1 MKNVPADLV
10 AMLSAEDKRYG
21 RPDGTL
27 LSVMQQEIGG
37 QMSKYLS
44 DPTAYH
50 YQPNAQGKRI
60 APHTGKVS
68 TAFGPFGILE
78 STARDP
84 GYGVKPLQNKSLPEQ
99 IRFAS
104 DYLQARSRQAGSL
117 KGGLAGYGEGA
128 KYANQVASRV
138 GGQQAKPNVIER
150 VANAVFP
157 AAHAAETGGDD
168 LDLTKLSD
176 EELLAALYDTYE
188 DEEEEGPSDTT
199 DLSKLSDEEL
209 MAMLKAEGLAESQE
223 QPTTQRHSRLGE
235 FGRQVG
241 RQAALTGR
249 YALQGL
255 SALPEMM
262 INPFIEVAGGKP
274 LKMSDALDTVG
285 YVKPESASERISED
299 VVGLMASTAGLA
311 GLAGKASN
319 MTSGATKGVMGL
331 LSANPGQQIAG
342 AVGSGLAGGTAREMG
357 FGPGAQTA
365 AALGGGLLASG
376 AAHQIGKPPRQR
388 VREDATEALKERAGR
403 LYRLADGRGVTASPS
418 DTVRLQ
424 QDIRQI
430 GAQEGLVLPSGDL
443 VEGFPKLNGVM
454 RMVDEYA
461 NQPMTVK
468 QMQSVRRLLSGAAGS
483 MDGQERRV
491 GTMMI
496 NAFDD
501 FTAPFAPE
509 LSEARSIYRRYTKA
523 SELERLRELAGNK
536 AQSNYVQSGM
546 DNALRKQYRSLLDN
560 IVKNKP
566 SARGWSKEEQD
577 AIRRVVDGT
586 VTVNAARRVGKLA
599 PKGAV
604 SLIGG
609 AGVPYMIGSSIGGP
623 QMGTVA
629 MAGTSGLGILGANA
643 ADFMTLRNAQIAEA
657 IARGD
662 YLRSLPSTPYNPMGA
677 IWGASLLDYEQ

>member
-1 MKNVPADLV
+1 MKNLPADLV

-241 RQAALTGR
+241 RQVGLTGR

-262 INPFIEVAGGKP
+262 INPFIQAAGGKP

-299 VVGLMASTAGLA
+299 VVGLMASTGGLA

-342 AVGSGLAGGTAREMG
+342 AIGSGLAGGTAREMG
-357 FGPGAQTA
+357 FGPVGQTV
-365 AALGGGLLASG
+365 AALGGGLLASS
-376 AAHQIGKPPRQR
+376 ATHQISKPPRQKIR
-388 VREDATEALKERAGR
+388 NDATEALKERASR
-403 LYRLADGRGVTASPS
+403 LYKLADERGITAQPS
-418 DTVRLQ
+418 DTKNLQ
-424 QDIRQI
+424 QEIRGLLSDNGI
-430 GAQEGLVLPSGDL
+430 ITSKGVLDTSYGKASGAV
-443 VEGFPKLNGVM
+443 KLIDDFAG
-454 RMVDEYA
+454 ES
-461 NQPMTVK
+461 MTVK
-468 QMQSVRRLLSGAAGS
+468 QMQTVRRRLQDAAGS
-483 MDGQERRV
+483 IDPPEKRI
-491 GTMMI
+491 GTMML
-496 NAFDD
+496 AKFDD
-501 FTAPFAPE
+501 FVAPFAPE
-509 LSEARSIYRRYTKA
+509 LSEARSIYRRHMKA
-523 SELERLRELAGNK
+523 SELEQLRELAANK

-546 DNALRKQYRSLLDN
+546 DNALRKQYRGLLDN

-586 VTVNAARRVGKLA
+586 VTINAARRVGKLA
-599 PKGAV
+599 PKGVV

-609 AGVPYMIGSSIGGP
+609 AGVPYMIGNSIGGP
-623 QMGTVA
+623 QMGTIA
-629 MAGTSGLGILGANA
+629 MAGSSGLGILGANA
-643 ADFMTLRNAQIAEA
+643 ADFLTLRNAQLAEA

-662 YLRSLPSTPYNPMGA
+662 YLRALPNTPYNPMGA
-677 IWGASLLDYEQ
+677 IWGASLLDHEQ